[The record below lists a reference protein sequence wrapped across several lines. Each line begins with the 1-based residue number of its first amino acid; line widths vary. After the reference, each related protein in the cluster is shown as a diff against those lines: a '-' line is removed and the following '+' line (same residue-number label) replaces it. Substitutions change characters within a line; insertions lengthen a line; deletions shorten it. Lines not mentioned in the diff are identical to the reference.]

1 MMTSI
6 VLLVAIVLLERIIP
20 YSKQIR
26 NMQDSLQAYYTARG
40 ETEIGKLNFQIMSG
54 KIRIPTAPSLANI
67 EKRSNMGT
75 ETRIRGGNPIVIQAP
90 ELTKDTPRDHV
101 LIAGDIKL
109 PLRIKLFENDETI
122 RGF

>member
-40 ETEIGKLNFQIMSG
+40 ETEIAKLNFQIMSG
-54 KIRIPTAPSLANI
+54 KIRIPTAPSLASI
-67 EKRSNMGT
+67 EKRINMGT
-75 ETRIRGGNPIVIQAP
+75 ETRIRGGNPIVIQTP
-90 ELTKDTPRDHV
+90 ELTKDTLRDHV
-101 LIAGDIKL
+101 LIAGDMKL